1 MEPSLSCISGYFVT
15 FLLLQM
21 VLTSEQFTVHTS
33 RNLQVVL
40 VGGHT
45 ELSCQLSPPESAE
58 HMQVGWYRD
67 HYQPI
72 SVYKKEKKLSGK
84 STQNYTNH
92 TVLLKDDLGEGKMTL
107 RIHNVSITDEGKYHC
122 FFKDGD
128 ISEEAV
134 MDLKVAALGLDIQIS
149 VHAPDT
155 KGLVV
160 ECNSGGWYPQ
170 PQMKWRDSRGN
181 VVPASSKTFS
191 EDGAGLLHLKTS
203 VLIKNSTHGPITCCF
218 HNPVTSQEKRASIVL
233 PDILLTSE
241 YMSTMW
247 CIKLWLLIYLVL
259 FAHFLLCLRLKD
271 IQGNCHIFLKIVFE
285 CSPFLMHA
293 SIFPVY
299 WLLRDK
305 ASVLDSQAPFYST
318 WMCDLSLILGS
329 LMVFFTLLIFGL
341 LYTLKDISQEWTSDY
356 SSETQ
361 DT

>member
-1 MEPSLSCISGYFVT
+1 KRILKKAVVCLISKHISVAFT
-15 FLLLQM
+15 LKPCSP
-21 VLTSEQFTVHTS
+21 TSFTEQFTVHTS
-33 RNLQVVL
+33 RSLQVVL

-92 TVLLKDDLGEGKMTL
+92 TVLLKDALGEGKMTL

-134 MDLKVAALGLDIQIS
+134 VDLKVAALGLDIQIN
-149 VHAPDT
+149 VHAPDS

-218 HNPVTSQEKRASIVL
+218 HNPVTSQEKRASI
-233 PDILLTSE
+233 
-241 YMSTMW
+241 
-247 CIKLWLLIYLVL
+247 
-259 FAHFLLCLRLKD
+259 
-271 IQGNCHIFLKIVFE
+271 
-285 CSPFLMHA
+285 
-293 SIFPVY
+293 
-299 WLLRDK
+299 
-305 ASVLDSQAPFYST
+305 
-318 WMCDLSLILGS
+318 
-329 LMVFFTLLIFGL
+329 
-341 LYTLKDISQEWTSDY
+341 
-356 SSETQ
+356 
-361 DT
+361 